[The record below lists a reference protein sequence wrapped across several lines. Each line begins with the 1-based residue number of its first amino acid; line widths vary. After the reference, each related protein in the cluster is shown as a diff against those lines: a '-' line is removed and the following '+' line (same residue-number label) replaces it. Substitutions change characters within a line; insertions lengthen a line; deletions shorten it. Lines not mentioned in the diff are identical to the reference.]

1 MTEAARSL
9 GSKPL
14 RELALLYLRLGTT
27 AFGGPAAHIALMED
41 EVVRRR
47 HWLTHEQFL
56 DLLGVV
62 NLIPGPNSTE
72 MAIQIGY
79 RVAGWQGLLIGGVC
93 FILPAALLTLALAWI
108 YVRYGMLPQAAGALY
123 GIKAVMIAV
132 VLQEIWSLSRTA
144 VKSTLLAVVGAL
156 AVMANTLGLN
166 ILIVLFGAG
175 LTTMVAKRAASGWKA
190 IPPKA
195 MALGLPTT
203 VSRNLVAALGTSVPF
218 SLVSL
223 FTFFFKVGAVLF
235 GSGYV
240 LLAFLRTDLVV
251 RLRWPGDK
259 QLLDAIAVGQV
270 TPGPVFTTATFIGY
284 LLGRVPGAVVATIG
298 IFLPSFIL
306 IAIVGP
312 LVPRLRKSSL
322 FGGFL
327 DGVNVGALAVMVVVT
342 WQLGRA
348 ALVDATTIAL
358 AVLSALALIRFKIN
372 STWLIL
378 VDGGILLPLVP
389 FGIFLAVPKAQ
400 CQDLIG
406 FRVRYQKGLIAEPGL
421 FLQNRQDFFVDGVGK
436 FSGFSR
442 FGCYF
447 DSSCKHGNTPFALV
461 LQGWSSL
468 AGPLPRS
475 TIGPGRGPHQRLA
488 G

>member
-1 MTEAARSL
+1 MQSSPGTHPELTTEGPPTRETRL
-9 GSKPL
+9 L

-79 RVAGWQGLLIGGVC
+79 RVAGWRGLLTGGVC
-93 FILPAALLTLALAWI
+93 FILPAALLTFALAWI
-108 YVRYGMLPQAAGALY
+108 YVRYGMLPQVAGVLY
-123 GIKAVMIAV
+123 GVKAVMIAV
-132 VLQEIWSLSRTA
+132 VLQAIWNLSRTA
-144 VKSTLLAVVGAL
+144 VKSSLLAVVGAL
-156 AVMANTLGLN
+156 AVIANALGFN
-166 ILIVLFGAG
+166 ILLVLFGAG
-175 LTTMVAKRAASGWKA
+175 LVNIAAKEAVSARKG

-195 MALGLPTT
+195 LALAPG
-203 VSRNLVAALGTSVPF
+203 AAFPSKVVGVLAMSVPVN
-218 SLVSL
+218 LASL
-223 FTFFFKVGAVLF
+223 FTFFLKVGALLF

-251 RLRWPGDK
+251 RLKWLSDK

-284 LLGRVPGAVVATIG
+284 LLGRVPGAVVATVG
-298 IFLPSFIL
+298 IFLPSFVL

-312 LVPRLRKSSL
+312 LVPRLRKSPN
-322 FGGFL
+322 FGTFL
-327 DGVNVGALAVMVVVT
+327 DGVNVGALALMVVVT

-348 ALVDATTIAL
+348 ALVDVTTILL
-358 AVLSALALIRFKIN
+358 AALSALALIRFRIN

-378 VDGGILLPLVP
+378 AGAIVG
-389 FGIFLAVPKAQ
+389 AVAARR
-400 CQDLIG
+400 I
-406 FRVRYQKGLIAEPGL
+406 
-421 FLQNRQDFFVDGVGK
+421 
-436 FSGFSR
+436 
-442 FGCYF
+442 
-447 DSSCKHGNTPFALV
+447 T
-461 LQGWSSL
+461 
-468 AGPLPRS
+468 
-475 TIGPGRGPHQRLA
+475 
-488 G
+488 

>member
-1 MTEAARSL
+1 MQRLPKSPELITEVRNRQESR
-9 GSKPL
+9 PL
-14 RELALLYLRLGTT
+14 WELALLYLRLGTT

-47 HWLTHEQFL
+47 NWLTHEEFL

-79 RVAGWQGLLIGGVC
+79 RVAGWRGLLIGGLC
-93 FILPAALLTLALAWI
+93 FILPAALMTLALAWI
-108 YVRYGMLPQAAGALY
+108 YVRYGMLPQAAGVLY

-132 VLQEIWSLSRTA
+132 VLQAIWNLSRTA
-144 VKSTLLAVVGAL
+144 VKSSLLAVVGAL
-156 AVMANTLGLN
+156 AVVANALGLN

-175 LTTMVAKRAASGWKA
+175 LVTMAAKRAASGWKG

-195 MALGLPTT
+195 LALVFPTT
-203 VSRNLVAALGTSVPF
+203 GSSNLAGALGTSAPF
-218 SLVSL
+218 SLASL

-251 RLRWPGDK
+251 RLRWLTDK

-312 LVPRLRKSSL
+312 LVPRLRKSPV
-322 FGGFL
+322 FGALL
-327 DGVNVGALAVMVVVT
+327 DGVNVGALALMVVVT

-348 ALVDATTIAL
+348 ALVDVTTIAL
-358 AVLSALALIRFKIN
+358 AALSAFALIRFKIN

-378 VDGGILLPLVP
+378 FGAIVGALAERGI
-389 FGIFLAVPKAQ
+389 
-400 CQDLIG
+400 
-406 FRVRYQKGLIAEPGL
+406 
-421 FLQNRQDFFVDGVGK
+421 
-436 FSGFSR
+436 S
-442 FGCYF
+442 
-447 DSSCKHGNTPFALV
+447 
-461 LQGWSSL
+461 
-468 AGPLPRS
+468 
-475 TIGPGRGPHQRLA
+475 
-488 G
+488 

>member
-1 MTEAARSL
+1 MPSLQSTPPRMTEEPRREEA
-9 GSKPL
+9 KKL

-47 HWLTHEQFL
+47 QWLTHDEFL

-79 RVAGWQGLLIGGVC
+79 RVAGWRGLLTGGVC
-93 FILPAALLTLALAWI
+93 FILPAGLLTLALAWI
-108 YVRYGMLPQAAGALY
+108 YVRYGMLPKAAGVLY
-123 GIKAVMIAV
+123 GIKAVMIAIL
-132 VLQEIWSLSRTA
+132 LQATLSLSRNGL
-144 VKSTLLAVVGAL
+144 KSRLLAAIGVL
-156 AVMANTLGLN
+156 AVFANALGLN

-175 LTTMVAKRAASGWKA
+175 LVSVASKRAALAWRGS
-190 IPPKA
+190 PPKTL
-195 MALGLPTT
+195 ALVLPTT
-203 VSRNLVAALGTSVPF
+203 VSS
-218 SLVSL
+218 SLVTVPGAAASYSLASL
-223 FTFFFKVGAVLF
+223 FFFFFKIGAVLF

-251 RLRWPGDK
+251 RLKWLTDK

-284 LLGRVPGAVVATIG
+284 LLGRVPGAVVATVG

-306 IAIVGP
+306 VAIVGP
-312 LVPRLRKSSL
+312 LVPRLRKSPI
-322 FGGFL
+322 FGAFL
-327 DGVNVGALAVMVVVT
+327 DGVNVGALALMVVVT

-348 ALVDATTIAL
+348 ALVDVTTIAL

-378 VDGGILLPLVP
+378 VGAIVG
-389 FGIFLAVPKAQ
+389 AVA
-400 CQDLIG
+400 
-406 FRVRYQKGLIAEPGL
+406 
-421 FLQNRQDFFVDGVGK
+421 
-436 FSGFSR
+436 
-442 FGCYF
+442 
-447 DSSCKHGNTPFALV
+447 
-461 LQGWSSL
+461 
-468 AGPLPRS
+468 
-475 TIGPGRGPHQRLA
+475 GRGI

>member
-1 MTEAARSL
+1 MQSLPKSPELITEVRNRQESR
-9 GSKPL
+9 PL
-14 RELALLYLRLGTT
+14 WELALLYLRLGTT

-47 HWLTHEQFL
+47 NWLTHEEFL

-79 RVAGWQGLLIGGVC
+79 RVAGWRGLLIGGLC
-93 FILPAALLTLALAWI
+93 FILPAALMTLALAWI
-108 YVRYGMLPQAAGALY
+108 YVRYGMLPQAAGVLY
-123 GIKAVMIAV
+123 GIKAVMIAI
-132 VLQEIWSLSRTA
+132 VLQAIWNLSRTA
-144 VKSTLLAVVGAL
+144 VKSSLLAVVGAL
-156 AVMANTLGLN
+156 AVVANALGLN

-175 LTTMVAKRAASGWKA
+175 LVTMAAKRAASGWKA

-195 MALGLPTT
+195 LALVFPTT
-203 VSRNLVAALGTSVPF
+203 VSSNLARALGTSAPF
-218 SLVSL
+218 GLASL

-235 GSGYV
+235 GSGYI

-251 RLRWPGDK
+251 RLRWLTDK

-312 LVPRLRKSSL
+312 LVPRLRKSPV
-322 FGGFL
+322 FGALL
-327 DGVNVGALAVMVVVT
+327 DGVNVGALALMVVVT

-358 AVLSALALIRFKIN
+358 AALSAFALIRFKIN

-378 VDGGILLPLVP
+378 FGAIVGAVAERGI
-389 FGIFLAVPKAQ
+389 
-400 CQDLIG
+400 
-406 FRVRYQKGLIAEPGL
+406 
-421 FLQNRQDFFVDGVGK
+421 
-436 FSGFSR
+436 S
-442 FGCYF
+442 
-447 DSSCKHGNTPFALV
+447 
-461 LQGWSSL
+461 
-468 AGPLPRS
+468 
-475 TIGPGRGPHQRLA
+475 
-488 G
+488 

>member
-1 MTEAARSL
+1 MAFN
-9 GSKPL
+9 
-14 RELALLYLRLGTT
+14 LRLGTT

-56 DLLGVV
+56 DLLGGV

-79 RVAGWQGLLIGGVC
+79 RVAGWRGLLIGGVC

-108 YVRYGMLPQAAGALY
+108 YVRYGMLPQVAGVLY

-132 VLQEIWSLSRTA
+132 VLQAIWSLSRTA
-144 VKSTLLAVVGAL
+144 VKSRLLAVVGAL
-156 AVMANTLGLN
+156 AVAANALGLN

-175 LTTMVAKRAASGWKA
+175 IVTMAAKRAASWKTV
-190 IPPKA
+190 PSKA
-195 MALGLPTT
+195 FALVLPTT
-203 VSRNLVAALGTSVPF
+203 LSSSLGGVLGSSVPF
-218 SLVSL
+218 SLPSL
-223 FTFFFKVGAVLF
+223 FAFFFKVGAVLF

-251 RLRWPGDK
+251 RLRWLSDK

-284 LLGRVPGAVVATIG
+284 LLGRVPGAVLATVA

-312 LVPRLRKSSL
+312 LVPRLRKSAI
-322 FGGFL
+322 FGAFL
-327 DGVNVGALAVMVVVT
+327 DGVNVGSLALMVVVT

-348 ALVDATTIAL
+348 ALVDVTTIAL
-358 AVLSALALIRFKIN
+358 AVLSALALIRFNIN

-378 VDGGILLPLVP
+378 VGAIVG
-389 FGIFLAVPKAQ
+389 AV
-400 CQDLIG
+400 
-406 FRVRYQKGLIAEPGL
+406 
-421 FLQNRQDFFVDGVGK
+421 
-436 FSGFSR
+436 
-442 FGCYF
+442 
-447 DSSCKHGNTPFALV
+447 
-461 LQGWSSL
+461 
-468 AGPLPRS
+468 AGR
-475 TIGPGRGPHQRLA
+475 
-488 G
+488 